1 MNPSNPFLAEI
12 SAVSFSFYS
21 ADEIRQISV
30 KKLTAPSAFDQLGHP
45 QDGGLYDLA
54 LGPFDKKDTC
64 ATCGLSYFACPGHF
78 GHIELPL
85 PVYNP
90 ITFPTM
96 YRLLRSLCFY
106 CWRLRTSTVVVH
118 NLTSKLRLL
127 HAGLPI
133 EATELDAYIDSQMSR
148 FTSLDDAVE
157 EEAADAANPAAKRK
171 SPKVSQQDVL
181 RWMDEYVEDHISRV
195 SERPRDVRKSTV
207 STGHFQ
213 TLVKAFHS
221 TVPNTCA
228 HCKAQSPGLRKEG
241 FIKIFEKT
249 LSDKLRKRNES
260 KGLARLPGTTGTV
273 AHHGEQKS
281 VGRPS
286 QPARADSDDDGSEA
300 EVSDDEV
307 RDDGGED
314 VDEEETHKRAAIT
327 ASALAASGKDV
338 YLTPIQIRTYLKN
351 LWAHDKE
358 RKLLDLLYGSKVA
371 TDPANG
377 TDGRV
382 SSPHIFFIEAVPV
395 TPTRFRPPSKMN
407 DVTYDNPQNS
417 ILSRILRTC
426 EIIVAAYK
434 ASAPAQVDAQGK
446 PLALPASKGLT
457 VSSNAILPS
466 YITLQSTVNSL
477 IDSTKAGAPVAG
489 TKSTGTA
496 NGIRQVLEKK
506 EGLFRMHMMGK
517 RVNYAGRSVI
527 SPDVNIETGEIGIPP
542 YFATRL
548 TYPAPVT
555 AHNLSQLRQA
565 VTNGAHKWPGATHVV
580 MEDGSLVSLA
590 MMDEASRT
598 AIANQ
603 LGVAGSAA
611 AELGPAGAALAA
623 HTPKKVYRHLL
634 SGDLVLMNR
643 QPTLHKPSIMAH
655 TARILPNEKTIR
667 MHYANCNTY
676 NADFDGDEMN
686 VHLPQ
691 NELARAEAMIIARTE
706 EQYLGPTGGGVLRGL
721 IQDHVDAGVWMT
733 NKDTWFTA
741 DDYMQLCY
749 VALRPDG
756 GVGARGEGDG
766 SVDKDW
772 SVGAGKIGR
781 IQLIEP
787 AMLKPRRMWSGKQVI
802 STILLNLS
810 VGLPQLSLI
819 SKSRVPGKYWG
830 TTAQDEVT
838 VNVLKG
844 HLLTGILD
852 KNQFGASANGLVHAC
867 YEVYGGKM
875 AGKLLSV
882 FSRLFSYY
890 LQHDGFSCRMDD
902 LRLTTEGNDV
912 RKKLFKQVEEKG
924 LQVVKEFVGLT
935 DKHGNAITTYNSPD
949 EEKAELKRRL
959 EGVLRSDER
968 MAALDGAM
976 KSATNQITS
985 KVIGATVPGHLLRE
999 FPHNNMQVMTVGG
1012 AKGSGVNVSQIS
1024 CLLGQQELE
1033 GRRVPTMISG
1043 KTLPSFQPFETSPH
1057 AGGYVTGRFFS
1068 GIRPQE
1074 YFFHCM
1080 AGREGLIDTAVK
1092 TSRSG
1097 YLQRCLIKHLEGLRV
1112 HYDSTVRDSDGS
1124 VVQFL
1129 YGEDG
1134 LDVMKGKYLPNFGLW
1149 ATNYEMLERRVKPAE
1164 VLSKGV
1170 VNTDEEVEVYR
1181 RKSLKKPRK
1190 YDTVMSQYWPTRYLG
1205 STSENF
1211 TKGLREYM
1219 EKNPEKVI
1227 ESKNNNDRGT
1237 NKLSRLKFSALM
1249 DLKYITALAE
1259 PGEAVGLLAAQGVGE
1274 PSTQMTLNTFH
1285 LAGFGATNVTLG
1297 IPRLRELL
1305 MTASTKIKTP
1315 LMSLP
1320 LLDSVTDD
1328 EALEFCKQVSRL
1340 NLSHIVDDISVRE
1353 TLSSKGA
1360 NAGPRHKIYILRIGF
1375 WKRQDYA
1382 EEFDVSERLL
1392 ERVLERKFVPAL
1404 EKAISQDLRK
1414 SRTRRKAAQTA
1425 ENADDEVG
1433 KPQKGFSE
1441 SRRGKTNAGGE
1452 EGGVA
1457 EDEGVSSLRNRSG
1470 AARDVDDMDPDDED
1484 EAAERDEEDAEGD
1497 GDASAA
1503 ARNQKK
1509 KQLASY
1515 EDDVEEEDEDEDELS
1530 RTNTGLLDLEADE
1543 DNAEAGDSD
1552 AEPSAAR
1559 KVRSHQPDHVRDD
1572 EAAEEERD
1580 ESGQTAEQ
1588 RIVEK
1593 ASFVVKYRFDRVGG
1607 RWCELH
1613 LKLDAGNKKL
1623 LLVGLAEAV
1632 ARKVVVREV
1641 AAINRVFVTR
1651 KEASDDI
1658 SRSLTSEGSNLRGMW
1673 NYPDI
1678 INLNELYSNDVGE
1691 ILRTYG
1697 VEAARAAIVRE
1708 VGSVFGAYGISVDR
1722 RHLSLISDYMTYE
1735 GGYKPFNR
1743 MGMSSNPSPFAQMSF
1758 ETTMQFLTTATLS
1771 GDHDDLTSPSSRIV
1785 MGQVVRN
1792 GTGSFDVQVS
1802 LDPAAHV
1809 PAKGPGK
1816 WDREKGREDLGK
1828 LLRGEIK
1835 VLSTQVVER

>member
-12 SAVSFSFYS
+12 TTVSFSFYT
-21 ADEIRQISV
+21 ADQIREISV
-30 KKLTAPSAFDQLGHP
+30 KKITAANAFDQLGHP

-54 LGPFDKKDTC
+54 LGPFDKKDMC
-64 ATCGLSYFACPGHF
+64 NTCGLSYFACPGHF

-96 YRLLRSLCFY
+96 FRLLRSLCLY
-106 CWRLRTSTVVVH
+106 CFRLRTPTVVLH
-118 NLTSKLRLL
+118 NLTTKLRLL
-127 HAGLPI
+127 LAGLPI
-133 EATELDAYIDSQMSR
+133 EASDLDSYIDSRMSS
-148 FTSLDDAVE
+148 FTTLDEGPEDGASGGE
-157 EEAADAANPAAKRK
+157 KKNAPR
-171 SPKVSQQDVL
+171 VSQDDIL
-181 RWMDEYVEDHISRV
+181 GWMDEYAELYLDQLAGKAH
-195 SERPRDVRKSTV
+195 DQRKSTV

-213 TLVKAFHS
+213 TLLKAFFS
-221 TVPNTCA
+221 TVLNTCP
-228 HCKAQSPGLRKEG
+228 HCKAQSPSLRKEG
-241 FIKIFEKT
+241 YIKIFEKK
-249 LSDKLRKRNES
+249 LSDKVRRRNEGKGLTRTAGSTVGKSTPAGNPKAS
-260 KGLARLPGTTGTV
+260 KGRTGGGPTPMEGV
-273 AHHGEQKS
+273 
-281 VGRPS
+281 
-286 QPARADSDDDGSEA
+286 EA
-300 EVSDDEV
+300 EESDDEV
-307 RDDGGED
+307 RA
-314 VDEEETHKRAAIT
+314 EEEDDDDDEDSPAAANAAVPIT
-327 ASALAASGKDV
+327 SVESGKDI
-338 YLTPIQIRTYLKN
+338 YLTPIQVRMYLRN
-351 LWAHDKE
+351 LWKHDRE
-358 RKLLDLLYGSKVA
+358 RSLLDLLYGSRLFEK
-371 TDPANG
+371 NG
-377 TDGRV
+377 STQDRV
-382 SSPHIFFIEAVPV
+382 SSPDIYFLEVVPV

-407 DVTYDNPQNS
+407 DVTYDNPQNG
-417 ILSRILRTC
+417 ILSKIVKTC
-426 EIIVAAYK
+426 EVIITAHK
-434 ASAPAQVDAQGK
+434 SSTTPKVDAQGK
-446 PLALPASKGLT
+446 PISQPGTPGIVAT
-457 VSSNAILPS
+457 SSAILPN
-466 YITLQSTVNSL
+466 YINLQSVVNSL
-477 IDSTKAGAPVAG
+477 IDSTKAGNAAVG
-489 TKSTGTA
+489 SKNTGVA
-496 NGIRQVLEKK
+496 NGIRQILEKK

-527 SPDVNIETGEIGIPP
+527 SPDVNVETGEVGIPP
-542 YFATRL
+542 FFATRM

-565 VTNGAHKWPGATHVV
+565 VINGPHKWPGATHIV

-590 MMDEASRT
+590 MLDEAGRT
-598 AIANQ
+598 ALANQ
-603 LGVAGSAA
+603 LGVAGSGTG
-611 AELGPAGAALAA
+611 EHGPAGAALAA

-634 SGDLVLMNR
+634 NGDLLLMNR

-686 VHLPQ
+686 VHFPQ
-691 NELARAEAMIIARTE
+691 NELARAEAMVIARTE
-706 EQYLGPTGGGVLRGL
+706 EQYLVPTSGGVLRGL

-741 DDYMQLCY
+741 EDYMQLCY

-766 SVDKDW
+766 AVEKEW
-772 SVGAGKIGR
+772 KVGGGKYGR
-781 IQLIEP
+781 IHLVEP
-787 AMLKPRRMWSGKQVI
+787 AILKPRKMWSGKQVI

-819 SKSRVPGKYWG
+819 SKSRVPSKYWG
-830 TTAQDEVT
+830 KTAQDEAMVI
-838 VNVLKG
+838 VQNG

-867 YEVYGGKM
+867 YEVYGAKM

-902 LRLTTEGNDV
+902 LLLTPEGNNL
-912 RKKLFKQVEEKG
+912 RKILFVEVEKKG
-924 LQVVKEFVGLT
+924 LEVAKEFVGMT
-935 DKHGNAITTYNSPD
+935 DKDGKPIGTYQSEE
-949 EEKAELKRRL
+949 EEKAELRKRL

-968 MAALDGAM
+968 MAALDGAL
-976 KSATNQITS
+976 KTKTNQVTS
-985 KVIGATVPGHLLRE
+985 KVIGATVPDHLLRQ
-999 FPHNNMQVMTVGG
+999 FPHNNMQVMTVAG

-1033 GRRVPTMISG
+1033 GRRVPTMVSG
-1043 KTLPSFQPFETSPH
+1043 KTLPSFQPFDTDPR
-1057 AGGYVTGRFFS
+1057 AGGYVTGRFLS

-1124 VVQFL
+1124 VIQFL

-1134 LDVMKGKYLPNFGLW
+1134 LDVMKGKYLTNFGLW

-1164 VLSKGV
+1164 ILSKGI
-1170 VNTDEEVEVYR
+1170 VNTDGEVEVYR
-1181 RKSLKKPRK
+1181 KKALKKPLK
-1190 YDTVMSQYWPTRYLG
+1190 YDTVMSQFWPTRYLG
-1205 STSENF
+1205 STSEQF
-1211 TKGLREYM
+1211 TKGMREYM
-1219 EKNPEKVI
+1219 DKDPDRLMD
-1227 ESKNNNDRGT
+1227 SKD
-1237 NKLSRLKFSALM
+1237 SQLKFAALM

-1320 LLDSVTDD
+1320 LLSTTTDD

-1340 NLSHIVDDISVRE
+1340 NLSHIVEDISVRE
-1353 TLSSKGA
+1353 TLSTKDLNSGI
-1360 NAGPRHKIYILRIGF
+1360 RHKVYVLRIGF

-1382 EEFDVSERLL
+1382 EEYDVSERLL
-1392 ERVLERKFVPAL
+1392 ERVLERKFVPGL
-1404 EKAISQDLRK
+1404 EKVIAHDIKKKK
-1414 SRTRRKAAQTA
+1414 SRRQSA
-1425 ENADDEVG
+1425 ETADDQEDQVG
-1433 KPQKGFSE
+1433 KPQRRSE
-1441 SRRGKTNAGGE
+1441 GEGSGSNLSGEDGDGDVEDDSLPNPKKPRGKGT
-1452 EGGVA
+1452 
-1457 EDEGVSSLRNRSG
+1457 
-1470 AARDVDDMDPDDED
+1470 RDADDMDPDDED

-1509 KQLASY
+1509 KQMASY
-1515 EDDVEEEDEDEDELS
+1515 EEESEDDEEDERPKSGANFLDVEAEEDDGDGEDGDSDEDIEEGARKRIQSDEDE
-1530 RTNTGLLDLEADE
+1530 N
-1543 DNAEAGDSD
+1543 
-1552 AEPSAAR
+1552 
-1559 KVRSHQPDHVRDD
+1559 
-1572 EAAEEERD
+1572 EERD
-1580 ESGQTAEQ
+1580 ESGQTTEQ
-1588 RIVEK
+1588 RILDK
-1593 ASFVVKYRFDRVGG
+1593 SSFVVKYRFDRVGG

-1613 LKLDAGNKKL
+1613 LKLEAGNKKVL
-1623 LLVGLAEAV
+1623 MVDLAEKV

-1641 AAINRVFVTR
+1641 RGINRIFVTH
-1651 KEASDDI
+1651 KEASDDK

-1673 NYPDI
+1673 SYPDI
-1678 INLNELYSNDVGE
+1678 LDLNQIYSNDIGE
-1691 ILRTYG
+1691 ILKTYG
-1697 VEAARAAIVRE
+1697 VEAARAAVVRE

-1722 RHLSLISDYMTYE
+1722 RHLSLISDYMTFE
-1735 GGYKPFNR
+1735 GAYKPFNR
-1743 MGMSSNPSPFAQMSF
+1743 MGMTSNPHPFAQMSF
-1758 ETTMQFLTTATLS
+1758 ETTMQFLTTATLA
-1771 GDHDDLTSPSSRIV
+1771 GDKDDLTSPSSRIV

-1792 GTGSFDVQVS
+1792 GTGAFDVRVP
-1802 LDPAAHV
+1802 LDPTVHV
-1809 PAKGPGK
+1809 PAKGTGK
-1816 WDREKGREDLGK
+1816 WDREKQREDLGRI
-1828 LLRGEIK
+1828 LREGLIRN
-1835 VLSTQVVER
+1835 VVEK